1 MTQVASAEMIRST
14 LKSNICKVTFTKSNG
29 ELREMMC
36 TLQESI
42 VVPHEKTTDR
52 VREVKEDVIPVW
64 DCEKEAWRS
73 FRIDSIIAIQI
84 QGDIN
89 VPA

>member
-1 MTQVASAEMIRST
+1 MTQLASAEMIRST

-64 DCEKEAWRS
+64 DCGKEAWRS